1 MGFLGISHQN
11 SETYPDFF
19 GCLPT
24 TSVVCDVSTS
34 EEDMTNGSKKAVRST
49 TVLAVRVGDQTVVAA
64 DGQVTFGNHVL
75 KSGAKKI
82 RRLYNNSILAGF
94 AGSTADAFALFERL
108 ESKLQAYGGNLLRS
122 SVELAKEWRMDRALR
137 RLDAML
143 VVADGNHILLLSGT
157 GDVVDPDE
165 DVIAI
170 GSGGPYALAAARA
183 LVAHTDLDARSLA
196 EEAMKVASELCIYTN
211 EHVTFESID
220 QSAGQANESE

>member
-1 MGFLGISHQN
+1 
-11 SETYPDFF
+11 
-19 GCLPT
+19 
-24 TSVVCDVSTS
+24 
-34 EEDMTNGSKKAVRST
+34 MTNGSNHAVRST

-64 DGQVTFGNHVL
+64 DGQVTHGNHVL

-82 RRLYNNSILAGF
+82 RRLYNGTILAGF

-108 ESKLQAYGGNLLRS
+108 ESKLQSYSGNLLRS

-137 RLDAML
+137 QLDAML

-157 GDVVDPDE
+157 GDVVEPDE

-183 LVAHTDLDARSLA
+183 LLAHTELDARTLA

-211 EHVTFESID
+211 DHRTFETIEHG
-220 QSAGQANESE
+220 AGQSNESE